1 MRFRLRPAIM
11 MTLGLAYAFISSAAT
26 LDIRVEDA
34 WIRWLPA
41 NLPAA
46 GYVTLVNTGDR
57 AEVFLGASSVDFR
70 DVSLHQSRNNA
81 GTMEMRPV
89 DRIAIAPRSSMRLQ
103 EAGYHLMLMQPNR
116 TLKPGD
122 QVTMVLRFQGG
133 TVTAQF
139 EVRAPDSSRSP

>member
-1 MRFRLRPAIM
+1 MRFRRRSAIM
-11 MTLGLAYAFISSAAT
+11 MTLGLACVCISSAAT
-26 LDIRVEDA
+26 PDIRVDDA

-41 NLPAA
+41 DLPAA

-81 GTMEMRPV
+81 GTREMRPV
-89 DRIAIAPRSSMRLQ
+89 DRIVIDPHSSIRLQ
-103 EAGYHLMLMQPNR
+103 DAGYHLMLMQPNR
-116 TLKPGD
+116 TFKPGD
-122 QVTMVLRFQGG
+122 RVTMVLRFEGG
-133 TVTAQF
+133 TVMAQF

>member
-11 MTLGLAYAFISSAAT
+11 MTLGLACAFISSAAT

-46 GYVTLVNTGDR
+46 GYFTLVNTGNR
-57 AEVFLGASSVDFR
+57 AEVLLGASSVDFR

-89 DRIAIAPRSSMRLQ
+89 DRIVIDPHSSMRLQ
-103 EAGYHLMLMQPNR
+103 DAGYHLMLMQPNR

-122 QVTMVLRFQGG
+122 RVTMVLRFEGG
-133 TVTAQF
+133 TVTAQL

>member
-1 MRFRLRPAIM
+1 MRFRIRPVIM
-11 MTLGLAYAFISSAAT
+11 ISLGLACALIASAAT
-26 LDIRVEDA
+26 PAIRVEDA

-46 GYVTLVNTGDR
+46 GYVTLVNTGER
-57 AEVFLGASSVDFR
+57 AQVFLGASSVDFR
-70 DVSLHQSRNNA
+70 DISLHQSRNNA

-89 DRIAIAPRSSMRLQ
+89 DRIVIDPHSSIRLQ

-116 TLKPGD
+116 TFKPGD
-122 QVTMVLRFQGG
+122 QVTLLLRFDSG

-139 EVRAPDSSRSP
+139 EVRAPNSSSSP

>member
-1 MRFRLRPAIM
+1 M
-11 MTLGLAYAFISSAAT
+11 MTLGLACAFISSAAT
-26 LDIRVEDA
+26 PAIRVEDA

-57 AEVFLGASSVDFR
+57 AEVFLGASSGDFR

-89 DRIAIAPRSSMRLQ
+89 ERIVIAAHSSIRLQ
-103 EAGYHLMLMQPNR
+103 GAGYHLMLMQPNR
-116 TLKPGD
+116 AFKPGD
-122 QVTMVLRFQGG
+122 QVTMVLRFEGG